1 MSILVD
7 QNSKVLVQGI
17 TGNAGLFH
25 TSQMLKYGT
34 NIVAGVTPGKGGEWV
49 LDGKI
54 PVFDLVATAKE
65 MTGADVSIL
74 FVPAR
79 NAMDAI
85 YEAADAKIQLLIC
98 ITSGIPVQDMMRVK
112 AYLSNKNIRLIGP
125 NSPGLMTPSQANI
138 GIIPGD
144 IAIKGNVGLVSR
156 SGTLTYE
163 VLYNLQKNGIG
174 ISTCVGIGSDP
185 ILGTGLVD
193 ILRMFEADLYTEHVV
208 IIGEI
213 GGNEEE
219 KAADFIL
226 GNMSK
231 PVIAFIA
238 GKTAPEGTQMGH
250 AGAIVAGASGNAINK
265 IKLFESIGVRVA
277 RFPGEIPNLLS
288 F

>member
-1 MSILVD
+1 MSILID

-25 TSQMLKYGT
+25 SSQMLKYGT

-54 PVFDLVATAKE
+54 PVFDLVATAIE

-85 YEAADAKIQLLIC
+85 YEAAEAKIPLLIC

-125 NSPGLMTPSQANI
+125 SSPGLVTPMEANI

-144 IAIKGNVGLVSR
+144 IAFSGNVGVVSR
-156 SGTLTYE
+156 AGTLTYE

-185 ILGTGLVD
+185 VLGTGLVE
-193 ILRMFEADLYTEHVV
+193 ILRMFEADLHTDHVV

-231 PVIAFIA
+231 PVVAFIA

-250 AGAIVAGASGNAINK
+250 AGAIVAGESGNAVNK

-277 RFPGEIPNLLS
+277 RFPGEIPILLS
-288 F
+288 I

>member
-1 MSILVD
+1 MGILID

-34 NIVAGVTPGKGGEWV
+34 NIVAGVTPGKGGGWV

-85 YEAADAKIQLLIC
+85 YEAADAKIPLLIC

-125 NSPGLMTPSQANI
+125 NSPGLMTPMEANI

-185 ILGTGLVD
+185 VIGTGLVD

-231 PVIAFIA
+231 PVVAFIA
-238 GKTAPEGTQMGH
+238 GKNAPEGTQMGH

-277 RFPGEIPNLLS
+277 RFPGEIPSLLS